1 MKKTL
6 VAIAVVV
13 AVAWTAVSPSRA
25 RADASIPVLV
35 VGSVAAWIVFVS
47 VGAYLTTAQP
57 GHPLLPQ
64 EEIDRRRVDGAVR
77 FGRRCRSTVEGVTLV
92 CW

>member
-1 MKKTL
+1 MKKT
-6 VAIAVVV
+6 VIAVAVVV

-25 RADASIPVLV
+25 RAQDTAVLV
-35 VGSVAAWIVFVS
+35 AGSIAAWIVFVS

-64 EEIDRRRVDGAVR
+64 EEIDRRKVDSALH
-77 FGRRCRSTVEGVTLV
+77 FGRRCRSTVEGVALV